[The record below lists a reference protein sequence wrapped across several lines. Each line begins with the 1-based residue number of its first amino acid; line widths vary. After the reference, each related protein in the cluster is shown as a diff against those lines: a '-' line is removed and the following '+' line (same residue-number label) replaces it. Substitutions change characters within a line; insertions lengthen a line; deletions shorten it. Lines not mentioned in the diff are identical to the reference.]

1 MTQSTHKLLTTIG
14 RWLSTG
20 LVSVVAGVITLVIL
34 AGAVF
39 HLLYP
44 PERLKELVVDIVNEQ
59 LLGEVEL
66 GQVYLSPLAG
76 LVVRDLRILS
86 SPEFDSEPAVQ
97 LDELVLYY
105 DLGRLLGS
113 GEVTVNVAEAEGL
126 SVNLIEKP
134 GLGWNLEHLVP
145 PSEDEEEDDEP
156 FSWESLPV
164 RVRLS
169 RIALRK
175 IAISVQDGIS
185 AELDNLNVELAS
197 FDTADPDS
205 FALRLYKDPGL
216 VNVRMGTAEEPTL
229 AGQIEDLS
237 FDLRVQAPLGEI
249 PPAGAAGSFNLYADG
264 IDLTAP
270 LVFAPQ
276 GEFAMEL
283 LFDANLA
290 EQEFLLVMNRLAL
303 GDYLLTRF
311 TTDVVLGEPQPGVKL
326 EVEEL
331 KVALEPL
338 VADLAA
344 MLPPLQANGELDCTL
359 SLSLDLSEEL
369 QPEWAGFS
377 STLSFTEVGI
387 GMPVGE
393 ASASLH
399 GLNGTFRL
407 ASSIALDG
415 LANDDFNPMFALSP
429 LELGADLSLAEAGF
443 GDYRANG
450 ILFALDGVVDPAT
463 QSTAGLQLS
472 ASAEQVVSSSAE
484 LPLTLPGFSLETIV
498 SATPNT
504 GNFDLNELNFSLA
517 NAITFDGAV
526 QVRGFG
532 QSGLRLTVDKLA
544 IDLEPTLRLIPTGMV
559 ALPTVFPQGRLLLDG
574 FVELPAGALANP
586 DPLLLARV
594 VNTDLTLHLQDCDIG
609 LSSGGVEGVNS
620 ELHLTLERGSGDVEL
635 NTTVEAA
642 NYDLP
647 LPMPLTG
654 IRLSLNASLNNLN
667 ELQIHE
673 LEAGV
678 GSLDFRAS
686 LNGAV
691 SSLLDNPWT
700 ALDLSLRLGSI
711 GSPLKVMEQFIE
723 ASGMI
728 GLKLSL
734 RGPLQGDEPL
744 RISGGLRFH
753 QLNLR
758 QGPYLAITGLEGE
771 LPIEQAVYAEEPLPL
786 PSSKSDET
794 SPYSERRYDLF
805 NPLNPPPNL
814 FIKEIR
820 VSDQRIDDLELTWE
834 ISNGGLHI
842 WQLGLNALNGRIT
855 GEVHL
860 GLTELVPTYRITLL
874 FGGVNIGSLIE
885 GLEVNEES
893 EINGDLRFTGRGFDL
908 IRDFDVEGAVNI
920 TKIGSKVVDRL
931 LLFLDPT
938 GSNPSIT
945 QVRNLLGGD
954 VYKQPELVQMTL
966 KHQKL
971 TLEIHIVDTGFSIL
985 NLILSSVVDMSEFII
1000 PRIPISGILESITA
1014 SP

>member
-1 MTQSTHKLLTTIG
+1 MAQSTSKLLTTIG
-14 RWLSTG
+14 RWVSTG
-20 LVSVVAGVITLVIL
+20 LVSLVAGVITLVIL
-34 AGAVF
+34 AGAIF

-44 PERLKELVVDIVNEQ
+44 PERLKELVVEIVNEA

-66 GQVYLSPLAG
+66 GQVYLSPLVG

-86 SPEFDSEPAVQ
+86 SPEFDSEPAVL

-105 DLGRLLGS
+105 DLGELLGA
-113 GEVTVNVAEAEGL
+113 GEVFINVAEAEGL

-145 PSEDEEEDDEP
+145 PSEDEEDDEP

-169 RIALRK
+169 KIALRE
-175 IAISVQDGIS
+175 IAVSVRDGIS
-185 AELDNLNVELAS
+185 AELDNLNVEMES
-197 FDTADPDS
+197 FDTANPDS
-205 FALRLYKDPGL
+205 FALRLYKEPGL
-216 VNVRMGTAEEPTL
+216 VKLRMGSAEEPTL

-237 FDLRVQAPLGEI
+237 FDIYVQAPLGEI
-249 PPAGAAGSFNLYADG
+249 PPTGASGSFNLYAAG
-264 IDLTAP
+264 INLTAP
-270 LVFAPQ
+270 LAFASA

-283 LFDANLA
+283 LFDADLG
-290 EQEFLLVMNRLAL
+290 EQEFSLVMNRLAL

-311 TTDVVLGEPQPGVKL
+311 TTDVALGEPQPGVKL

-331 KVALEPL
+331 NISLAPL
-338 VADLAA
+338 VADLSA
-344 MLPPLQANGELDCTL
+344 MLPPLQANGEIGGLL

-369 QPEWAGFS
+369 QPERAEFS
-377 STLSFTEVGI
+377 STLSFTEVGVE
-387 GMPVGE
+387 MPVGE
-393 ASASLH
+393 DSASLQ
-399 GLNGTFRL
+399 GLNGSFRL

-415 LANDDFNPMFALSP
+415 LASEDFNPLFALSP

-450 ILFALDGVVDPAT
+450 ITFALDGVVDPAT
-463 QSTAGLQLS
+463 QSTAGLLLS
-472 ASAEQVVSSSAE
+472 ASAEQVASLSAE
-484 LPLTLPGFSLETIV
+484 LPLTLPGFSLDTVV
-498 SATPNT
+498 SATPGT
-504 GNFDLNELNFSLA
+504 GNFDFTGLSFNLA
-517 NAITFDGAV
+517 DAVSFDGAV
-526 QVRGFG
+526 QLRGFG
-532 QSGLRLTVDKLA
+532 QSGLRLTVDELA
-544 IDLEPTLRLIPTGMV
+544 VELESVLRLVPAGMV
-559 ALPTVFPQGRLLLDG
+559 VLPTVLPHGRLLLDG

-586 DPLLLARV
+586 EPLLLARG
-594 VNTDLTLHLQDCDIG
+594 VNTDLTLRLQNCNIG
-609 LSSGGVEGVNS
+609 LPGGGVEGLNS
-620 ELHLTLERGSGDVEL
+620 ELHLALERGSGEIEL
-635 NTTVEAA
+635 ASTVEAV

-647 LPMPLTG
+647 LPMPLSG
-654 IRLSLNASLNNLN
+654 IRLNLNASLNNLN

-678 GSLDFRAS
+678 GSLDFRVG
-686 LNGAV
+686 LIGAV

-711 GSPLKVMEQFIE
+711 GSPLKVLEQFIE

-758 QGPYLAITGLEGE
+758 QGPYLAISGLEGE

-786 PSSKSDET
+786 PASEDDET
-794 SPYSERRYDLF
+794 SPFGERRYDLF

-834 ISNGGLHI
+834 IANGGLHI

-855 GEVHL
+855 GEIHL
-860 GLTELVPTYRITLL
+860 GLTELVPTYRLTLL
-874 FGGVNIGSLIE
+874 FGGINVGSLIE

-908 IRDFDVEGAVNI
+908 IRNFDVEGAVNI

-971 TLEIHIVDTGFSIL
+971 TLEIHIVDTGFSFF
-985 NLILSSVVDMSEFII
+985 NLLISSFVDMSEFII
-1000 PRIPISGILESITA
+1000 PRIPISGILESIAA